1 MQRLCLILT
10 VFISFQPV
18 LAKNKLIR
26 GPYLQAATDDSI
38 TIRWRTEDP
47 SPTFVKYKAY
57 GDKDNK
63 QYQDLVQTTEH
74 QAKLIGLKPQTK
86 YFYTLYSQEK
96 KDQILLGEDRLKSFF
111 FNTKPDRDKTDY
123 TSYVWVLGDPGTN
136 GTKKYDYSDKK
147 SQLKVRDA
155 FYDYHAAQKLPA
167 PSLILTL
174 GDNAYPYASD
184 EDLQRAI
191 FEPYQEILSYV
202 PIFPVFGNHDA
213 GYNKKHKTYTARSY
227 PQPHGSYF
235 DTFSFP
241 ETGKAYYSF
250 NDAQV
255 HFIVLDSYDSYWE
268 DLKADRSN
276 LGKAWTSKSTA
287 QNSMI
292 EWLKQDLAINKNADW
307 TIVAYHHP
315 AYATNDDDINE
326 GVWQDWMKTNIVPL
340 LEKHKV
346 DLVLNGHVHNYQ
358 RSYQLADFKVV
369 SKNKDKYQKGLGTI
383 YTILGCSGQSYK
395 EADTSELIYQAFAKE
410 GSILLKINPKELDLK
425 FISIDGTILDKFKI
439 VKN

>member
-1 MQRLCLILT
+1 
-10 VFISFQPV
+10 
-18 LAKNKLIR
+18 
-26 GPYLQAATDDSI
+26 
-38 TIRWRTEDP
+38 
-47 SPTFVKYKAY
+47 
-57 GDKDNK
+57 
-63 QYQDLVQTTEH
+63 
-74 QAKLIGLKPQTK
+74 
-86 YFYTLYSQEK
+86 

-111 FNTKPDRDKTDY
+111 FNTNPDKTDY
-123 TSYVWVLGDPGTN
+123 TSYTWVLGDPGTN
-136 GTKKYDYSDKK
+136 GTKKYNYSDKK

-155 FYDYHAAQKLPA
+155 FYDYHADQKLPT
-167 PSLILTL
+167 PNLILTL

-202 PIFPVFGNHDA
+202 PLFPVFGNHDA

-227 PQPHGSYF
+227 PVPHGSYF
-235 DTFSFP
+235 DTFSLP

-250 NDAQV
+250 DHAKV

-287 QNSMI
+287 QNSML
-292 EWLKQDLAINKNADW
+292 EWLKQDLAKNQSDW

-326 GVWQDWMKTNIVPL
+326 GVWQDWMKTNVVPL

-358 RSYQLADFKVV
+358 RSYQLANFKVV

-383 YTILGCSGQSYK
+383 YTILGSSGQSYK
-395 EADTSELIYQAFAKE
+395 EAHTSKLTYQAFAKE
-410 GSILLKINPKELDLK
+410 GSILLKLKPKELDLK
-425 FISIDGTILDKFKI
+425 FISIEGKVLDKFKI
-439 VKN
+439 VK